1 MTLRRIQE
9 LWTTATM
16 DRLFNSSGIGFV
28 IVAPNRCFLDANNT
42 FCEKLGYTK
51 DELLRMTITDLTHP
65 DDLGFTQKVFT
76 RGVATGATQVFDKRY
91 VTKDGRTLWVRLRSA
106 AVNDAEGKVMYRIV
120 MVEDITEHKANELF
134 LEQMV
139 AIVETSEDAIFR
151 ADTQG
156 IIQFWSKGAERLYG
170 YKAEEVIGRQAD
182 FIAANTKD
190 PKVADAP
197 GRLMRGEVVVDP
209 SGQALHKNGS
219 VLHVSV
225 LLFPLKNKEG
235 EIIAFA
241 TVHRHIGELKR
252 LEEKLRHSQRME
264 TAGLLA
270 GGVAHDFNNILTV
283 IQGAASALVQEI
295 PPGAKSRRHV
305 ELIARS
311 ADKANRLTRQ
321 LLAFSRKQKI
331 APQVLDPNELL
342 REFSSMLQR
351 TLGNLITLETQYESH
366 WSVKEDPTQ
375 LEQIVLNLCVNA
387 RHAMPQGGKL
397 RIETRDISFRSGEPL
412 VFDDSPGT
420 VRHAAVPLQP
430 GEYVL
435 IAITDTGVG
444 IDRQDIGRIFEPFYT
459 TRSRGEGTGLGLA
472 VVSGIVLE
480 SGGGLEVSS
489 KAHHGSCFRIFL
501 RRSEGVVKR
510 ELPRGEEPG
519 QQGKGRVLIIEDDDD
534 VRSLIVEMLDGAG
547 YTVCEASSPKQLV
560 EEGLPMPVDLIL
572 SDIVM
577 PDMNGPD
584 FAKYWQARFPEVK
597 FLFMSGYFDE
607 KKYPEQFAQGNL
619 LLKPFKPSEL
629 LARVAREIEKSC
641 P

>member
-1 MTLRRIQE
+1 
-9 LWTTATM
+9 M

-28 IVAPNRCFLDANNT
+28 IVAPNRFLLDANRT
-42 FCEKLGYTK
+42 FCEKMGYSRE
-51 DELLRMTITDLTHP
+51 ELLGMTIADLTHP
-65 DDLGFTQKVFT
+65 DDLAFTQKIFQ
-76 RGVATGATQVFDKRY
+76 RGVAAGSTQVFDKRY
-91 VTKDGRTLWVRLRSA
+91 LTKAGETLWVRLRSA
-106 AVNDAEGKVMYRIV
+106 AVNDASGNIIYRIV

-151 ADTQG
+151 ADTEG
-156 IIQFWSKGAERLYG
+156 TIQFWSKGAERLYG
-170 YKAEEVIGRQAD
+170 YKAEEVIGRTAD
-182 FIAANTKD
+182 FIAANPD
-190 PKVADAP
+190 DGRVVSAP
-197 GRLMRGEVVVDP
+197 ERLMRGEVVSDP
-209 SGQALHKNGS
+209 SGQAMHKDGH

-225 LLFPLKNKEG
+225 LLFPLRNKEG
-235 EIIAFA
+235 ETVAFA
-241 TVHRHIGELKR
+241 AVHRDIGELKR

-283 IQGAASALVQEI
+283 IQGACNALAQEI

-305 ELIARS
+305 ELVTRS

-331 APQVLDPNELL
+331 APQVLDLNELL
-342 REFSSMLQR
+342 REFSGMLQR
-351 TLGNLITLETQYESH
+351 TLGGLVTLETRFESH
-366 WSVKEDPTQ
+366 WNIKEDPTQ
-375 LEQIVLNLCVNA
+375 IEQIVLNLCVNA
-387 RHAMPQGGKL
+387 RHAMPQGGCL
-397 RIETRDISFRSGEPL
+397 RIETRDISYGPGAPIE
-412 VFDDSPGT
+412 FDEAPGAI
-420 VRHAAVPLQP
+420 RHVPVPLQH
-430 GEYVL
+430 GDYVL
-435 IAITDTGVG
+435 LAISDTGTG

-472 VVSGIVLE
+472 VVSGIVME

-489 KAHHGSCFRIFL
+489 RKGEGSSFRIFL
-501 RRSEGVVKR
+501 RRAEGTAKR
-510 ELPRGEEPG
+510 EQPRAEEAR

-534 VRSLIVEMLDGAG
+534 VRSLIVEMLDSAG
-547 YTVCEASSPKQLV
+547 YTVCEAASPKPLIEQ
-560 EEGLPMPVDLIL
+560 GLPMPVDLIL

-584 FAKYWQARFPEVK
+584 FARYWQARFPAVK

-629 LARVAREIEKSC
+629 LARVAKEIATS
-641 P
+641 